1 MAFQKTLNRRLLKAS
16 QNGDTEDVQIL
27 LEAGA
32 NVHAVHHQ
40 ALRDVKRR
48 GHTETVKILEAAQES
63 AKLKLAAQGNAVAA
77 KAIVEF
83 RPYSESD
90 VVAALLESMPVP
102 AKPSTKPV
110 REWRSAFI

>member
-40 ALRDVKRR
+40 ALRWASHR
-48 GHTETVKILEAAQES
+48 GHTEIVELLRKRLFLGRQATVAGKVHEM
-63 AKLKLAAQGNAVAA
+63 KKLAKKGLRKSAIARQLNVGRTSVRRWLA
-77 KAIVEF
+77 KI
-83 RPYSESD
+83 
-90 VVAALLESMPVP
+90 
-102 AKPSTKPV
+102 
-110 REWRSAFI
+110 